1 MRFANH
7 SFDPVAKVV
16 EVGNGRRTTVVVVTT
31 KRSRR
36 GQEITAD
43 YGDDL
48 CFDVRVD
55 VDGWEVFAP
64 SALANTS
71 SIEVTSLSRLGGGD
85 LRAFRDILGKR
96 SIDDDDLDNAEA
108 SFAKAKRV
116 RAQLATEALRQKLS
130 TIQNTWPSLGSSMT
144 EMVLLLHEEN
154 EMKVEAR

>member
-1 MRFANH
+1 M
-7 SFDPVAKVV
+7 
-16 EVGNGRRTTVVVVTT
+16 ENGLLTT
-31 KRSRR
+31 
-36 GQEITAD
+36 
-43 YGDDL
+43 
-48 CFDVRVD
+48 
-55 VDGWEVFAP
+55 
-64 SALANTS
+64 
-71 SIEVTSLSRLGGGD
+71 TSLSRLGGGD